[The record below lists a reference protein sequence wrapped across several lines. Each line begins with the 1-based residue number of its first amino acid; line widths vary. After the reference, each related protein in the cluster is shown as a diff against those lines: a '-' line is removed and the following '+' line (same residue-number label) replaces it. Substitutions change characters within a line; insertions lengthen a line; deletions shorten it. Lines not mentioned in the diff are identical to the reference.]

1 MEKGKARAGR
11 VDDLL
16 SFSLEMMNG
25 GDGKVLMEK
34 YKEAISA
41 ITPHD
46 MLEME
51 DRQLRLGVGAGTIK
65 KDIEKIIN
73 VFFHG
78 LNAYPRLAPAEE
90 SFFYYLILENQAFTF
105 RLNQVKKLL
114 RSYHGRE
121 TTELES
127 LARLLHDAF
136 TSFLEFEAHYQK
148 KENILFPFLEKHLK
162 SYRPLKV
169 MWSLHDDIR
178 SRLRELIAM
187 TAAPTGWQSLNVLIG
202 KYFSLVFRMIQKEE
216 LIVFPVALEVL
227 DEADQGDMHFQSFDY
242 PFPFIEAPAP
252 PVKLPGNRT
261 TDIPKAGESS
271 TDSHGIPELSSLLE
285 VFNHL
290 PVEITYVDEN
300 DRVAFFN
307 KGLDRIFPRSNAV
320 IGRLV
325 QNCHPPESVHVVES
339 IIGEFRSGRK
349 DHADFR
355 IWMRGRFILIRYF
368 AVRDHSGAYKGVLEI
383 SQDITDIVS
392 LEGEQRLLDWD
403 SNGL

>member
-1 MEKGKARAGR
+1 MEKGKANAGR

-16 SFSLEMMNG
+16 AFSLEMMNG
-25 GDGKVLMEK
+25 GDGKVLIEK
-34 YKEAISA
+34 YKEAIST
-41 ITPHD
+41 ITPCD

-51 DRQLRLGVGAGTIK
+51 DRQLRMGVSPDVIK

-78 LNAYPRLAPAEE
+78 LNAYPRRAPDEE
-90 SFFYYLILENQAFTF
+90 SFFFYLILENQAFTF

-127 LARLLHDAF
+127 LSKLLHDAF
-136 TSFLEFEAHYQK
+136 TTFQEFEAHYQK
-148 KENILFPFLEKHLK
+148 KENILFPFLEKKLK
-162 SYRPLKV
+162 CYRPLKV

-178 SRLRELIAM
+178 SVLRELIAM
-187 TAAPTGWQSLNVLIG
+187 TAEPAGWKSLNVLIG
-202 KYFSLVFRMIQKEE
+202 KYFSLVFRMIQKED

-227 DEADQGDMHFQSFDY
+227 NKTDQADMHFQSFDY
-242 PFPFIEAPAP
+242 PFPFIEAPRP
-252 PVKLPGNRT
+252 PVKLPGNNT
-261 TDIPKAGESS
+261 TANPKAGESVA
-271 TDSHGIPELSSLLE
+271 DSYGIPELSSLLML
-285 VFNHL
+285 FDHL

-307 KGLDRIFPRSNAV
+307 KGLDRIFPRSSAV
-320 IGRLV
+320 VGRLV

-339 IIGEFRSGRK
+339 IIREFRSGGK
-349 DHADFR
+349 DRADFR
-355 IWMRGRFILIRYF
+355 IRMRGRYILIRYF
-368 AVRDHSGAYKGVLEI
+368 AVRDRAGSYKGVLEV
-383 SQDITDIVS
+383 SQDITDVVS